1 MKKEDVVLLAQLI
14 QTIKEATDKLEEYQ
28 KKKNV
33 ERFNA
38 AKKEIL
44 ELQKRVNELL

>member
-1 MKKEDVVLLAQLI
+1 MEKEDVVLLAQLI
-14 QTIKEATDKLEEYQ
+14 QTIKEATDELEKAQ
-28 KKKNV
+28 KKKDM
-33 ERFNA
+33 EKLNA